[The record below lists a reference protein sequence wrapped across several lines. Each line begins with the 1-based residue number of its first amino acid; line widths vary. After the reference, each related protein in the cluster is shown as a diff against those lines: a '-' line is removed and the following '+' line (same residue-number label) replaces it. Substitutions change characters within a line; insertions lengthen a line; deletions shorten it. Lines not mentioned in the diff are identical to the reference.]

1 MTIAMNERQLI
12 EQKDAQIKRS
22 VRNFVRKQVGYGSI
36 KSDRDDLYQECA
48 LYIVGKF
55 QRSGK
60 SIGEFKVSDLD
71 LLHCMCAYIQS
82 LLPVTLPKTVRN
94 FTNNVRNY
102 SSTQATEETISNS
115 MEHPANDD
123 DFLVDASIFGQQLAP
138 RERQVFNYLLDGYSL
153 AEISRHLKMPRT
165 SVVRIKERIAC
176 LYAQY
181 VADTASTF

>member
-1 MTIAMNERQLI
+1 
-12 EQKDAQIKRS
+12 
-22 VRNFVRKQVGYGSI
+22 
-36 KSDRDDLYQECA
+36 
-48 LYIVGKF
+48 
-55 QRSGK
+55 
-60 SIGEFKVSDLD
+60 
-71 LLHCMCAYIQS
+71 
-82 LLPVTLPKTVRN
+82 
-94 FTNNVRNY
+94 
-102 SSTQATEETISNS
+102 

>member
-12 EQKDAQIKRS
+12 KQKDAQIKRS

-36 KSDRDDLYQECA
+36 KSDRADLYQECV
-48 LYIVGKF
+48 LYVVEKF
-55 QRSGK
+55 RRSGK
-60 SIGEFKVSDLD
+60 TVEEFKVSNLD
-71 LLHCMCAYIQS
+71 LLHCMCAYVQS
-82 LLPVTLPKTVRN
+82 LLPVTFPKTVRN

-153 AEISRHLKMPRT
+153 AEISRHLKMPRA

>member
-1 MTIAMNERQLI
+1 M
-12 EQKDAQIKRS
+12 S
-22 VRNFVRKQVGYGSI
+22 RKTRKLKEVFATSSAS
-36 KSDRDDLYQECA
+36 KSDMVLSRVTGTTCIRSA
-48 LYIVGKF
+48 LYILGKF

-60 SIGEFKVSDLD
+60 SIGEFKVSNLD
-71 LLHCMCAYIQS
+71 LLHCMCAYVQS

-123 DFLVDASIFGQQLAP
+123 DFLVDASIFGKQLAP